1 MQNRVEE
8 LSSAALGATE
18 RSEAERSE
26 TERSGE
32 VPNAGADPTGAVR
45 PDPEV
50 AAKAKRRRFTAKYKQ
65 EILAKADAAGSDP
78 GAIGAL
84 LRREK
89 LYSSHLVA
97 WRRQREASIRQG
109 LEPRRR
115 GPKSRRDPV
124 ADENQKLRRE
134 NERLTE
140 KLRKAELIIDV
151 QKKLA
156 ALLGASIPPMDR
168 EGQR

>member
-1 MQNRVEE
+1 MLNRVED
-8 LSSAALGATE
+8 LSPSALGATE

-26 TERSGE
+26 TERSGAAPKAE
-32 VPNAGADPTGAVR
+32 ADPTGAAR

-50 AAKAKRRRFTAKYKQ
+50 VAKAKRRRFTAKYKQ

-84 LRREK
+84 LRRER

-97 WRRQREASIRQG
+97 WRRQREARIREG
-109 LEPRRR
+109 LEPRKR
-115 GPKSRRDPV
+115 GPKSKRDPV
-124 ADENQKLRRE
+124 ADENLKLRRE

-156 ALLGASIPPMDR
+156 ALLGAPIPPMDR